1 MSDTNQDD
9 LSQDKTS
16 VKTPVDPNESKTD
29 GTEVAEAA
37 AAAIIGGAVT
47 SKYVTTISFSL
58 LFAGVFCSIIY
69 FCYSRTESAYYAL
82 VATDSVIW
90 FGFFILCV
98 NIFLVAMSATN
109 KKGNTDETK
118 SASSTATSY
127 FPLVISMVVMVFFLG
142 SMGKEILMLLKY
154 KTAITDGNIAD
165 GFWKFSNLS
174 TILTWAVIAILVA
187 VFRESNV
194 KLSNLALSGLLVF
207 SFFKV
212 VVTSFLKEI
221 LTYFRTDGF
230 DTYLLQ

>member
-9 LSQDKTS
+9 LPQDKIP
-16 VKTPVDPNESKTD
+16 VATPVDAKPEKQ
-29 GTEVAEAA
+29 EVVEAA
-37 AAAIIGGAVT
+37 ATIIGGAVT

-187 VFRESNV
+187 VFCESNV